1 MVVRGMYMVEDEVN
15 LKVDEK
21 RKPLVRQLGSVVA
34 TTAASHNYSPH
45 QGKSG
50 PISVLTSG
58 KV

>member
-1 MVVRGMYMVEDEVN
+1 MYMVEDEVN

-50 PISVLTSG
+50 PISVLTLG